1 MSVPAVTSALGRV
14 FGMLT
19 LCLGSEVSDQRSCSP
34 PQTLCHIILRTCGGR
49 NSSCLSYCVL
59 SLCFAAA
66 RFKVPNPAVLAWT
79 ISIPTNETITNGFFQ
94 LDSSSVMGSPGH
106 LCWHLWSPITCIS
119 SSGNQVS
126 LEPLLF
132 FSSAACSSFWA
143 VSKECCQLRTL
154 WCYSEC
160 WSWVQ

>member
-106 LCWHLWSPITCIS
+106 LC
-119 SSGNQVS
+119 
-126 LEPLLF
+126 
-132 FSSAACSSFWA
+132 
-143 VSKECCQLRTL
+143 
-154 WCYSEC
+154 
-160 WSWVQ
+160 